1 MIHLEDFLRG
11 FSIISLFIY
20 FLQSLRKAIS
30 MASLCLSSPSSS
42 SSSLPSPPPPPP
54 LSWITSQLVL
64 DRGEDRSFQDSL
76 ISTTCQEDD
85 IVSEDVNLLRDHET
99 QMEEKSMQENQ
110 HFEAYQKGL
119 HDRYSSPGVD
129 PAGGPVG
136 KELDSLVMEKDA
148 AENNSKGTTKLKKR
162 PARLVLPEYYP
173 KLEFGEKDRKL
184 ENMEFE
190 DKGRDFCLASK
201 KGRRQVMEDGY
212 GIMTDILG
220 DAKQAFF
227 AVIDGHG
234 GRAAADYVAENLGK
248 NIVKALENVG
258 KDEDDDHH
266 QPLEQAIRQGYL
278 VTDREFLSQQGV
290 SSGACVASALLKD
303 GELHVANVGDCRV
316 VLSRKGVADTLTVDH
331 RLSREDEKLRIEN
344 SGGFV
349 HCRNGIWRVQGSLAI
364 SRAIGDLHLK
374 DWVISDP
381 EIKCLPL
388 TSDCEFLIM
397 ASDGLWDKVNEQEAV
412 DVVLRDGNSVE
423 SCKKLIDMSF
433 GRGNMDDITVM
444 VINLHNF
451 LPN

>member
-1 MIHLEDFLRG
+1 
-11 FSIISLFIY
+11 
-20 FLQSLRKAIS
+20 
-30 MASLCLSSPSSS
+30 
-42 SSSLPSPPPPPP
+42 
-54 LSWITSQLVL
+54 
-64 DRGEDRSFQDSL
+64 
-76 ISTTCQEDD
+76 
-85 IVSEDVNLLRDHET
+85 
-99 QMEEKSMQENQ
+99 MEEKSMQENL

-129 PAGGPVG
+129 PAVWPVG

-162 PARLVLPEYYP
+162 PARLVLPEYI
-173 KLEFGEKDRKL
+173 
-184 ENMEFE
+184 
-190 DKGRDFCLASK
+190 SK
-201 KGRRQVMEDGY
+201 TR
-212 GIMTDILG
+212 IWH
-220 DAKQAFF
+220 F

-278 VTDREFLSQQGV
+278 VTDREFLSQQSIRDEACLEIYVYFVFDLRLQGV

-423 SCKKLIDMSF
+423 SCKKLVDMSF